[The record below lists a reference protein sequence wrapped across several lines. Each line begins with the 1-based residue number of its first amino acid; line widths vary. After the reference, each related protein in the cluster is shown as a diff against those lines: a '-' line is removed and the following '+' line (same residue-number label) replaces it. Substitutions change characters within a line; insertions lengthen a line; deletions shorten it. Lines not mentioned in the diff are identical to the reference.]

1 MGTIGLAV
9 VENAAK
15 LTLVEVDK
23 QNTKYAMQ
31 NAKTRN
37 MHGARII
44 TQNAF
49 QVLKY
54 IPGSGTL
61 CVGPTPRA
69 GGATWCGRTGS
80 SRRNQERIIYLS
92 CTPST

>member
-1 MGTIGLAV
+1 MHIQLTPFSKNQQESLRTCTVRHKSGCFGRMLWICLAV

-31 NAKTRN
+31 NTKTRN

-44 TQNAF
+44 TQNAS
-49 QVLKY
+49 QALKY
-54 IPGSGTL
+54 IPGRSGTT
-61 CVGPTPRA
+61 PTA
-69 GGATWCGRTGS
+69 
-80 SRRNQERIIYLS
+80 
-92 CTPST
+92 